1 MKSLSIL
8 FALSVLVLIGCTDS
22 KLEKR
27 VSELERRLALVENGG
42 STSSPITLANQP
54 GNATVNSAVQTAEPE
69 VKPEGPL
76 PAFNFSEESYDFG
89 AIDEGEVI
97 EHTFSFENTGEAPLI
112 IQNASASCG
121 CTVPSYSKEPV
132 APGETGEIA
141 VRFNSKNK
149 KGAQSPTVTVTAN
162 TYPKVTKLRL
172 KGSVNT
178 LAQ

>member
-8 FALSVLVLIGCTDS
+8 FTLSVLMLIGCTDS

-27 VSELERRLALVENGG
+27 VSELERRLALMENGG
-42 STSSPITLANQP
+42 STSSPISLANQP
-54 GNATVNSAVQTAEPE
+54 ANATLNNAVNANEPE

-76 PAFNFSEESYDFG
+76 PEFKFGSETFDFG
-89 AIDEGEVI
+89 EISEGETI
-97 EHTFSFENTGEAPLI
+97 EHTFTFVNTGEAPLI

-132 APGETGEIA
+132 PPGGSGEVF
-141 VRFNSKNK
+141 VRFDSKNK

-162 TYPKVTKLRL
+162 TFPKVTKLRL

-178 LAQ
+178 L

>member
-8 FALSVLVLIGCTDS
+8 FTLSALILMGCTDS

-42 STSSPITLANQP
+42 STNSPITLANQP
-54 GNATVNSAVQTAEPE
+54 GNAALNNTVNAVEPE
-69 VKPEGPL
+69 VEPEGPL
-76 PAFNFSEESYDFG
+76 PEFKFSEESYDFG
-89 AIDEGEVI
+89 AINEGVTV
-97 EHTFSFENTGEAPLI
+97 EHTFTFVNVGEAPLI

-132 APGETGEIA
+132 PPGGTGEVA
-141 VRFNSKNK
+141 VLFNSKNK